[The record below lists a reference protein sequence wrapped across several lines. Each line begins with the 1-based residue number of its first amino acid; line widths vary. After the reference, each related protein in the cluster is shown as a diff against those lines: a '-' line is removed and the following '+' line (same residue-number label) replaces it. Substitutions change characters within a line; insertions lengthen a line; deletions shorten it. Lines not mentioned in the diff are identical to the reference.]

1 MISHIGTK
9 ATLAPQDLYPDH
21 THHCFEITYIH
32 EGCGFM
38 HTANGDMPFEKNS
51 FYIIPPNAIHSLVSA
66 NGHIATSM
74 LTRNERLS
82 SIRDVMWARDVDNH
96 ELESII
102 KIMVEHRSDLGEFLQ
117 YLGKA
122 VVLIMLD
129 LIGIDELEQAR
140 SKAVEQIIT
149 KINRHFS
156 DPEFKVKTALEESP
170 YAEDYIREIFKAQTG
185 LTPMQMLSEV
195 RLKHA
200 ENIMLYSLSERSI
213 SNIALESGFDDLAYF
228 SKVFKKR
235 FGMSPAEYKKKNGKL

>member
-82 SIRDVMWARDVDNH
+82 SIRDVMWARDVVIT
-96 ELESII
+96 S
-102 KIMVEHRSDLGEFLQ
+102 
-117 YLGKA
+117 
-122 VVLIMLD
+122 
-129 LIGIDELEQAR
+129 
-140 SKAVEQIIT
+140 AVENKTIFIFASSYAF
-149 KINRHFS
+149 FS
-156 DPEFKVKTALEESP
+156 S
-170 YAEDYIREIFKAQTG
+170 R
-185 LTPMQMLSEV
+185 
-195 RLKHA
+195 
-200 ENIMLYSLSERSI
+200 
-213 SNIALESGFDDLAYF
+213 
-228 SKVFKKR
+228 VFT
-235 FGMSPAEYKKKNGKL
+235 FLPPFI